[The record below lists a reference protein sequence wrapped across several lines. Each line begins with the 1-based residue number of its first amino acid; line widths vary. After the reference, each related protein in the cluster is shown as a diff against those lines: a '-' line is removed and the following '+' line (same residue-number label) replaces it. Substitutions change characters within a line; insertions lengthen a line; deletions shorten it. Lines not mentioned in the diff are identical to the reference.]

1 MSLAIV
7 VAAPLLST
15 VFVTVSIRNPFT
27 PILFRL
33 VSSSFETTSNIYRRA
48 FLRSF
53 SRWLLVVF
61 SISKNIWLTDKSMSS
76 LNLSIKPQPLLRLV
90 PPLKQRCSEHE
101 HLNRALSTIVTQ
113 QSFSNA
119 NWSILNFS
127 SARCNSA
134 KRSGLVCFIQSAI
147 IN

>member
-15 VFVTVSIRNPFT
+15 VFVTVSIRILLRPYSLDWSQALLKRHPIYIGVPSCEVSLVGFWLFSLFQKYMVDRQVYVFT
-27 PILFRL
+27 KSVNQAPTLAKAC
-33 VSSSFETTSNIYRRA
+33 SSFETKVFRA
-48 FLRSF
+48 RTFKQ
-53 SRWLLVVF
+53 
-61 SISKNIWLTDKSMSS
+61 SI
-76 LNLSIKPQPLLRLV
+76 
-90 PPLKQRCSEHE
+90 EH
-101 HLNRALSTIVTQ
+101 HCYPTIL
-113 QSFSNA
+113 SNA